1 MGQHHKQLVLK
12 NHHLLGIVRCI
23 NADIISVLGPD
34 LGICTDN
41 ECSMCVVHLHHSLC
55 APESYQEILDIV
67 ADANKGIALLY
78 AQYHVF
84 ASVKLK
90 LLLLVTL

>member
-1 MGQHHKQLVLK
+1 
-12 NHHLLGIVRCI
+12 
-23 NADIISVLGPD
+23 
-34 LGICTDN
+34 
-41 ECSMCVVHLHHSLC
+41 MCVVHLHHSLC
-55 APESYQEILDIV
+55 AAESYQEILDIV